1 VTVLQGYSAS
11 FYIVAAGTPPIGY
24 QWQRNGAPIAGA
36 NTSSYT
42 LPVAYSTN
50 NNDAYSCVV
59 SNFANGSPHTL
70 TSASA
75 TLTVTPNQA
84 SVPEA
89 LYSFAG
95 LGTRDNYSG
104 MVGGTF
110 QVGATPAK
118 VTHLGYYL
126 ANASLNYPHHVDIFS
141 ADGSTILAEVFVSG
155 AGDVVNNQYAYVA
168 LTNPITLA
176 ANTSYVLATEVY
188 SSSGDPWPDL
198 IEPSPWNPYYVGSN
212 PGSTRAGHYGGN
224 YPAAPLSGNTVDF
237 IYGAPNL
244 ALLPVGPPVATMDV
258 TNQTQYATSNATFT
272 AFVNGEPPLT
282 VQWYKVGSPDTAV
295 PGQTS
300 STLLLSNLLMSDAGT
315 YYAKATNPQG
325 TAQGPNAT
333 LTVLSAAPPNI
344 TLQPQSQSVF
354 LHQQATFTVAASVPP
369 LSYQWWFNGNPISG
383 ANGSAYTVVNT
394 DATKT
399 GGYAA
404 VLTNAFGSS
413 TSLVATLSLLT
424 VPAGSYADTV
434 LNLNPLVYYR
444 FSDLSNSIAIGTSNV
459 FNMGSLG
466 SANNGLVQGSA
477 GYGPGPQPPGWPNFE
492 TTNEALVLD
501 GATVDVAIPA
511 LNINTN
517 SGPNVTLAAWI
528 SAAGVQSNY
537 AGIIFY
543 RPIGFTEASGLGV
556 TPDSITG
563 ENELVY
569 HWNNLYYGF
578 EGHLHGPTNGTWTFV
593 ALVIQP
599 TSATFYLNDGT
610 GMQTATNVA
619 AHAAVRFFTT
629 TYVGWDDNYLST
641 GDTISRRF
649 NGVIDEPMIFGR
661 SLSPDEIN
669 SLYVASLMARL
680 SIVRSGGDII
690 LSWPEGTLQQAG
702 LVTGPYTNLTSVT
715 SPYTNPPSATMQFF
729 RVLVQ

>member
-1 VTVLQGYSAS
+1 M
-11 FYIVAAGTPPIGY
+11 
-24 QWQRNGAPIAGA
+24 
-36 NTSSYT
+36 
-42 LPVAYSTN
+42 AYSTN

-70 TSASA
+70 ASASA

-95 LGTRDNYSG
+95 LGTRDNYGG

-110 QVGATPAK
+110 QVGAPPAK

-141 ADGSTILAEVFVSG
+141 ADGSTILAEVMVTG
-155 AGDVVNNQYAYVA
+155 AGDLVNNQYAYVA
-168 LTNPITLA
+168 LATPITLA
-176 ANTSYVLATEVY
+176 ANTSYILAAEVY

-212 PGSTRAGHYGGN
+212 PGSTRGAHYGGN
-224 YPAAPLSGNTVDF
+224 YPAAPLSGNTVDS

-244 ALLPVGPPVATMDV
+244 ALLPVGPPVVTMDV

-272 AFVNGEPPLT
+272 AFVNGQPAVT
-282 VQWYKVGSPDTAV
+282 VQWYKVGSPDTPV
-295 PGQTS
+295 SGQTS

-315 YYAKATNPQG
+315 YYVIATDPAG

-333 LTVLSAAPPNI
+333 LTVLPAGPPNI
-344 TLQPQSQSVF
+344 TLQPQSQSVY
-354 LHQQATFTVAASVPP
+354 LHQQTTFTVAASVPP
-369 LSYQWWFNGNPISG
+369 QSYQWWFNGNPISG
-383 ANGSAYTVVNT
+383 ATSSAYTVLSADST
-394 DATKT
+394 QT
-399 GGYAA
+399 GGYKA
-404 VLTNAFGSS
+404 VLTNAFGPS
-413 TSLVATLSLLT
+413 TSAVATLTLLT
-424 VPAGSYADTV
+424 VPPGSYADTV

-466 SANNGLVQGSA
+466 SANNGLVEGSA
-477 GYGPGPQPPGWPNFE
+477 GYGPGPQPPAWPNFE

-517 SGPNVTLAAWI
+517 SGPNMTMAAWI
-528 SAAGVQSNY
+528 NAAGVQSNY

-578 EGHLHGPTNGTWTFV
+578 EGHLHVPTNGTWTFV

-649 NGVIDEPMIFGR
+649 NGVIDEPMIFGQT
-661 SLSPDEIN
+661 LSPDEIN
-669 SLYVASLMARL
+669 SLYLASISAPL
-680 SIVRSGGDII
+680 SVVTSGGKII
-690 LSWPEGTLQQAG
+690 LSWPSGTLQQADQVNG
-702 LVTGPYTNLTSVT
+702 TYNDMTGVT
-715 SPYTNPPSATMQFF
+715 SPYTNTPSAAQKYY
-729 RVLVQ
+729 RVRLR